1 MLQVVQFVRFMPA
14 SIYDA
19 HQCPHLF
26 AFCTLYN
33 KMLNVPTGGFNVY
46 VRAGLKNQTERVEKL
61 KVLQ

>member
-1 MLQVVQFVRFMPA
+1 MPA